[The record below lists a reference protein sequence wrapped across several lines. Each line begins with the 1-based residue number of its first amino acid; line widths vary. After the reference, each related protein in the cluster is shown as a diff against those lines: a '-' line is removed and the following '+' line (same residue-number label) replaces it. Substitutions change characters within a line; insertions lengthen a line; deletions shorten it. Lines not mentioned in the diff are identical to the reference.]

1 MYTQLFNLLCT
12 IADDEYHGKLPVH
25 VRCILDEF
33 ANIGQIPKFDK
44 LIATIRSRE
53 ISASIILQSKA
64 QLKSIYKDNAETIE
78 GNCDTFLFLG
88 GKEKSTLKDLSEVLG
103 KETIDTYNTSDT
115 RGTSQSYGM
124 VGERLV
130 GLARVLDDS
139 ELVAFVHYVLVH
151 PEYQGQKIAGNM
163 VEYIRDKYKNY
174 LYIEGMQ
181 EDSKNV
187 AFYERHG
194 FHVMEGGTPIQ
205 ICNFSDKR

>member
-1 MYTQLFNLLCT
+1 MIKYTEEKTFTQDQIQELFKSV
-12 IADDEYHGKLPVH
+12 GW
-25 VRCILDEF
+25 
-33 ANIGQIPKFDK
+33 
-44 LIATIRSRE
+44 
-53 ISASIILQSKA
+53 ISAEYPQRLHKA
-64 QLKSIYKDNAETIE
+64 LMNSRT
-78 GNCDTFLFLG
+78 
-88 GKEKSTLKDLSEVLG
+88 VL
-103 KETIDTYNTSDT
+103 TAWD
-115 RGTSQSYGM
+115 
-124 VGERLV
+124 GERLV

-174 LYIEGMQ
+174 LYIEGMP

>member
-1 MYTQLFNLLCT
+1 MY
-12 IADDEYHGKLPVH
+12 
-25 VRCILDEF
+25 
-33 ANIGQIPKFDK
+33 
-44 LIATIRSRE
+44 
-53 ISASIILQSKA
+53 ISAFFIRKNTNKFHSYFIFE
-64 QLKSIYKDNAETIE
+64 IYE
-78 GNCDTFLFLG
+78 GICCPL
-88 GKEKSTLKDLSEVLG
+88 E
-103 KETIDTYNTSDT
+103 Y
-115 RGTSQSYGM
+115 
-124 VGERLV
+124 

>member
-1 MYTQLFNLLCT
+1 MIKYTEEKTFTQDQVQELFKSV
-12 IADDEYHGKLPVH
+12 GW
-25 VRCILDEF
+25 
-33 ANIGQIPKFDK
+33 
-44 LIATIRSRE
+44 
-53 ISASIILQSKA
+53 ISAEYPQRLHKA
-64 QLKSIYKDNAETIE
+64 LMNSQTVLTAWD
-78 GNCDTFLFLG
+78 G
-88 GKEKSTLKDLSEVLG
+88 GWSC
-103 KETIDTYNTSDT
+103 
-115 RGTSQSYGM
+115 
-124 VGERLV
+124 LV

>member
-1 MYTQLFNLLCT
+1 MIKYTEEKTFIQGQLQELFKSV
-12 IADDEYHGKLPVH
+12 GW
-25 VRCILDEF
+25 
-33 ANIGQIPKFDK
+33 
-44 LIATIRSRE
+44 
-53 ISASIILQSKA
+53 ISAEYPQRLHKA
-64 QLKSIYKDNAETIE
+64 LMNSQT
-78 GNCDTFLFLG
+78 
-88 GKEKSTLKDLSEVLG
+88 VL
-103 KETIDTYNTSDT
+103 TAWD
-115 RGTSQSYGM
+115 
-124 VGERLV
+124 GERLV

-174 LYIEGMQ
+174 LYIEGMP

>member
-1 MYTQLFNLLCT
+1 MIKYTEEKTFTQDQVQELFKSVGW
-12 IADDEYHGKLPVH
+12 ISSEYPQRLH
-25 VRCILDEF
+25 
-33 ANIGQIPKFDK
+33 
-44 LIATIRSRE
+44 
-53 ISASIILQSKA
+53 KA
-64 QLKSIYKDNAETIE
+64 LMNSQT
-78 GNCDTFLFLG
+78 
-88 GKEKSTLKDLSEVLG
+88 VL
-103 KETIDTYNTSDT
+103 TAWD
-115 RGTSQSYGM
+115 
-124 VGERLV
+124 GERLI

-163 VEYIRDKYKNY
+163 VEYIRDKYKDY
-174 LYIEGMQ
+174 LYIEGMP

>member
-1 MYTQLFNLLCT
+1 MIRYTEEKTFTQDQVQELFKSV
-12 IADDEYHGKLPVH
+12 GW
-25 VRCILDEF
+25 
-33 ANIGQIPKFDK
+33 
-44 LIATIRSRE
+44 
-53 ISASIILQSKA
+53 ISAEYPQRLYKA
-64 QLKSIYKDNAETIE
+64 LMNSQT
-78 GNCDTFLFLG
+78 
-88 GKEKSTLKDLSEVLG
+88 VL
-103 KETIDTYNTSDT
+103 TAWD
-115 RGTSQSYGM
+115 
-124 VGERLV
+124 GERLV

-151 PEYQGQKIAGNM
+151 PEYQGRKIAGNM

-174 LYIEGMQ
+174 LYIEGMP

>member
-1 MYTQLFNLLCT
+1 MIRYTEEKTFTQDQVQELFKSV
-12 IADDEYHGKLPVH
+12 GW
-25 VRCILDEF
+25 
-33 ANIGQIPKFDK
+33 
-44 LIATIRSRE
+44 
-53 ISASIILQSKA
+53 ISAEYPQRLYKA
-64 QLKSIYKDNAETIE
+64 LMNSQT
-78 GNCDTFLFLG
+78 
-88 GKEKSTLKDLSEVLG
+88 VL
-103 KETIDTYNTSDT
+103 TAWD
-115 RGTSQSYGM
+115 
-124 VGERLV
+124 GERLV

-174 LYIEGMQ
+174 LYIEGMP

-187 AFYERHG
+187 TFYERHG

>member
-1 MYTQLFNLLCT
+1 MIKYTEEKTFTQDQVQELFKSV
-12 IADDEYHGKLPVH
+12 GW
-25 VRCILDEF
+25 
-33 ANIGQIPKFDK
+33 
-44 LIATIRSRE
+44 
-53 ISASIILQSKA
+53 ISAEYPQRLYKA
-64 QLKSIYKDNAETIE
+64 LMNSQTVLTAWD
-78 GNCDTFLFLG
+78 
-88 GKEKSTLKDLSEVLG
+88 GK
-103 KETIDTYNTSDT
+103 
-115 RGTSQSYGM
+115 
-124 VGERLV
+124 RLV

-174 LYIEGMQ
+174 LYIEGMP